1 MSRRSRAAA
10 TFLALS
16 LLVVAPACGRDAPA
30 RPAAADA
37 GSVHGG
43 APVAR
48 VDPSLLAA
56 GRVTVAPASR
66 RAMRGDVRLPAEV
79 VPSESGA
86 AELGALVSGRL
97 ATIEVHEGDAV
108 KRGQVVA
115 YVDSPEAARAAADL
129 IRARARAFAATRKL
143 ERQLGLEQDR
153 ATSASAVDEAR
164 VELATASADAAASRA
179 LLASLGMAEPPE
191 AAGPLAMRVPVRS
204 PIDGVLVERTVSLGA
219 PVSPDK
225 TLFRVLARDHVLVEA
240 RWTDATTAPPIK
252 GTVVKLL
259 PRGGDGRVSC
269 EGAVV
274 STLAVVDE
282 RTLARRVRIVPVA
295 PCPMLVAGSY
305 IDASFTS
312 AAVAGVTPQTLAIPK
327 EAVVDVRGAALVFVA
342 TPERGVFVGRAVRV
356 GAATSDD
363 ITIEDGLTEGENVVV
378 SGAILLKGELLR
390 TELESP

>member
-30 RPAAADA
+30 RPAVADA
-37 GSVHGG
+37 GTVHGG

-48 VDPSLLAA
+48 VDPALLTA

-86 AELGALVSGRL
+86 ADLGALVSGRL

-129 IRARARAFAATRKL
+129 IRARARVFAATRKL

-153 ATSASAVDEAR
+153 ATSAAAVDEAR
-164 VELATASADAAASRA
+164 VELATANADAAASRA
-179 LLASLGMAEPPE
+179 LLASLGMSEPPE
-191 AAGPLAMRVPVRS
+191 AVGALAMRVPIRS
-204 PIDGVLVERTVSLGA
+204 PIDGVLVDRTVSLGA

-240 RWTDATTAPPIK
+240 RWTDATTAPPVK

-282 RTLARRVRIVPVA
+282 RTL
-295 PCPMLVAGSY
+295 
-305 IDASFTS
+305 TS

-363 ITIEDGLTEGENVVV
+363 VTIEDGLTEGESVVV